1 MKKQH
6 KQHDRI
12 KFTGTF
18 TLIELPV
25 AAAQQNCLSKI
36 KNNTS
41 LRPQGRTSR
50 LPQANSSHLHIFTRS
65 AFTLIELLVVIAI
78 IAILAGMLLPALNQA
93 RERAR
98 TASCVNNLK
107 SIGVAQMLYF
117 DDNEGNY
124 MGEYYGIAKLIAPYM
139 NLSDNA
145 ADYNNSTI
153 HGFRCPNDKK
163 ARTGADASKP
173 IASYGFNSMG
183 SCWTDGLRICAGK
196 DTAAVITGVR
206 KPSQLYRPSI
216 YILNLDFHNSLTL
229 FTGSENVVMGVFN
242 EASGRWPEEIHGK
255 GKRNVCYAD
264 GHVEAQVL
272 TNDKG
277 IFQHKKWG
285 YTYNETMK

>member
-1 MKKQH
+1 MK
-6 KQHDRI
+6 I
-12 KFTGTF
+12 
-18 TLIELPV
+18 
-25 AAAQQNCLSKI
+25 
-36 KNNTS
+36 
-41 LRPQGRTSR
+41 
-50 LPQANSSHLHIFTRS
+50 NSQKSI
-65 AFTLIELLVVIAI
+65 AYQFTLIELLVVIAI

-124 MGEYYGIAKLIAPYM
+124 MGDYYGVAKLIAPYM

-163 ARTGADASKP
+163 AREGDDASKP

-183 SCWTDGLRICAGK
+183 TGWTDGLRICAGK
-196 DTAAVITGVR
+196 NTVTVTTGVR

-216 YILNLDFHNSLTL
+216 YILNLDHHHLLTL
-229 FTGSENVVMGVFN
+229 FTGSENVIMGTFN
-242 EASGRWPEEIHGK
+242 EASGRWTEEIHGK

-277 IFQHKKWG
+277 IFQHKRWG